1 MVLGTAAIPI
11 GASLLAN
18 ANRLKN
24 DRVKITAQNQAAID
38 KYEDDQKSWD
48 MGPKPIQLADYG
60 SRSSS
65 GDLIMTGPNQ
75 VASDKPR
82 SFYDNSGSAQTINV
96 GPAANDISADDI
108 KGHLKDLYANAF
120 GRDPEYN
127 DDMSDTADYWI
138 GAVQR
143 GDQGDRDWTKWLDD
157 SIYGSQE
164 FKTQGPG
171 LTPHDKDWVESL
183 NRSGGGGSSGPSM
196 EEIRSMVEGMFS
208 RIDTP
213 WTPYGYGWGG
223 TNSNAVRINRS
234 QGSRRGT
241 SYAGNRSSFN
251 RSGSRLNSQGT
262 PWMNTLGM

>member
-1 MVLGTAAIPI
+1 MATSISLSDLNSLTPTEIDNKNKLKVTGI
-11 GASLLAN
+11 GQVPTVKNKVGPFPDTPVGQSISL
-18 ANRLKN
+18 
-24 DRVKITAQNQAAID
+24 
-38 KYEDDQKSWD
+38 E
-48 MGPKPIQLADYG
+48 
-60 SRSSS
+60 SS
-65 GDLIMTGPNQ
+65 P
-75 VASDKPR
+75 VASDPTV
-82 SFYDNSGSAQTINV
+82 NITPAQPDLSTD
-96 GPAANDISADDI
+96 AI

-251 RSGSRLNSQGT
+251 RSGSRLNSGT

>member
-196 EEIRSMVEGMFS
+196 EAIRSMVEGMFS

-251 RSGSRLNSQGT
+251 RSGSRLNSGT

>member
-1 MVLGTAAIPI
+1 MTVSFQPAIEAGVL
-11 GASLLAN
+11 SLTN
-18 ANRLKN
+18 PNQVKN
-24 DRVKITAQNQAAID
+24 KNKLTVTAQNQAVMD

-48 MGPKPIQLADYG
+48 LGKLT
-60 SRSSS
+60 
-65 GDLIMTGPNQ
+65 LTGPNQ
-75 VASDKPR
+75 VPSDKPR
-82 SFYDNSGSAQTINV
+82 SFYDNSGTAQTINV

-171 LTPHDKDWVESL
+171 LTPHDKDWIKQ
-183 NRSGGGGSSGPSM
+183 NAGGGGGGSSGPSM
-196 EEIRSMVEGMFS
+196 DEIRSMVEGMFS
-208 RIDTP
+208 SINTP

-223 TNSNAVRINRS
+223 TNANAVRFNKS
-234 QGSRRGT
+234 QASRFGT
-241 SYAGNRSSFN
+241 PYAGNKSSFN
-251 RSGSRLNSQGT
+251 RSGSRLNSGT